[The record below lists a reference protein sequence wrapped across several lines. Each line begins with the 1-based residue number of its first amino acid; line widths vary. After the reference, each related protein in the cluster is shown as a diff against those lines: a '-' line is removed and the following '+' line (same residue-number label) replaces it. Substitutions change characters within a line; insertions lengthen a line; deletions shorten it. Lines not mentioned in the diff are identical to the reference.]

1 MTMANT
7 ALAEIKEADATGVIA
22 DIYNDIRN
30 SLRVPMVNLIFRHMA
45 TVPGCLEWAWVSVGP
60 LYVSGRVAEAAQALL
75 AKQQPLA
82 LNFSSD
88 EITACDMSAETL
100 AAVRATCR
108 AYSSANPANL
118 LALKALRLM
127 LDETPQARAQR
138 KPTPGALTRPPI
150 ANVTALPPMAEMAAL
165 ADDTKALLRALAH
178 QLHGPDGRVIP
189 SFYRH
194 FTAWPQFLQLLL
206 RQLQLII
213 DNGTLGTA
221 AAAMDHQAN
230 HQASALYLDCPVVPL
245 AAPSEAA
252 AATLKELIDLFPP
265 NICKMTLIAQAIAR
279 SMAQ

>member
-1 MTMANT
+1 MANT
-7 ALAEIKEADATGVIA
+7 ALAEIKEDDAVGAIA
-22 DIYNDIRN
+22 EIYDDIRN

-45 TVPGCLEWAWVSVGP
+45 TVPGCLEWAWASVGP
-60 LYVSGRVAEAAQALL
+60 LYVSGRVAGTAQTLL
-75 AKQQPLA
+75 AKQPPLA
-82 LNFSSD
+82 LNFTFD
-88 EITACDMSAETL
+88 EITACGMNAEAM
-100 AAVRATCR
+100 AAVRATCS
-108 AYSSANPANL
+108 AYGSANPANL
-118 LALKALRLM
+118 LALKALRLI

-138 KPTPGALTRPPI
+138 KPMTGDITRPPI

-165 ADDTKALLRALAH
+165 AEDTKELLRALAH

-206 RQLQLII
+206 RHLQPII
-213 DNGTLGTA
+213 DNNALGTA

-230 HQASALYLDCPVVPL
+230 HQASALYLDSPVVPL

-279 SMAQ
+279 SLPQ